1 MSRAARVGDLLKEE
15 LSDLLLRNIRD
26 PRIGFVTITE
36 VRVSPDLRHAR
47 VYFVTHESG
56 EAQQRAL
63 EGLESARGYLR
74 GELGRRLRLRYVPD
88 LNFTVDETL
97 DHSFRI
103 QEILKSLEI
112 EVKLDE
118 G

>member
-26 PRIGFVTITE
+26 PRIGFVTLTE

-47 VYFVTHESG
+47 VYFVTHEGG
-56 EAQQRAL
+56 EAQQRSL

-74 GELGRRLRLRYVPD
+74 TELGRRLRLRYVPD
-88 LNFTVDETL
+88 LSFTLDETL

-103 QEILKSLEI
+103 QGILKSL
-112 EVKLDE
+112 KTGSAPDE
-118 G
+118 E